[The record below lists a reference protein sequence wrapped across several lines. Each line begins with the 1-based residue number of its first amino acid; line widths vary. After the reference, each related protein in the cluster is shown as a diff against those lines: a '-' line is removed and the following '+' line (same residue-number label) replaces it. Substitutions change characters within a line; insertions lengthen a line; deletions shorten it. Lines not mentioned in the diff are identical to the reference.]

1 MTTVNLLWTV
11 RLVSN
16 IFRPII
22 YYLFNIIIAT
32 FTIIL
37 QRYYK
42 KSFLLIINKSIIIS
56 LIIQFFYL
64 VTSDS
69 FGIGRTVLSFNN
81 PNQLGYFGLLSAA
94 LLIVTNNK
102 LKSNTNNI
110 NIGLFMSFS
119 LVLASLSNAAII
131 SWIFIV
137 FFYVL
142 SNQTSIKS
150 KRKIIVS
157 SSLIIIILVYIYN
170 NYTIIQENLFYQ
182 SLMNRLSQTTDKVDS
197 SLYVRGYNR
206 ILDYPEYLFFGA
218 GEGAN
223 YRFSSIGLELHS
235 TIGNMQFSYGLVG
248 IFLFNLFVFKV
259 MYYDKF
265 KHWYL
270 IVGISMYGFSH
281 NGIRNSLF
289 WIILVLLIPRKQS
302 MN

>member
-1 MTTVNLLWTV
+1 MT
-11 RLVSN
+11 
-16 IFRPII
+16 
-22 YYLFNIIIAT
+22 
-32 FTIIL
+32 L

-64 VTSDS
+64 VTSNS

-94 LLIVTNNK
+94 LLIMTNNK

-131 SWIFIV
+131 SGIFIV

-170 NYTIIQENLFYQ
+170 NYTIIQENL
-182 SLMNRLSQTTDKVDS
+182 
-197 SLYVRGYNR
+197 
-206 ILDYPEYLFFGA
+206 
-218 GEGAN
+218 
-223 YRFSSIGLELHS
+223 
-235 TIGNMQFSYGLVG
+235 
-248 IFLFNLFVFKV
+248 
-259 MYYDKF
+259 
-265 KHWYL
+265 
-270 IVGISMYGFSH
+270 
-281 NGIRNSLF
+281 
-289 WIILVLLIPRKQS
+289 
-302 MN
+302 